1 MYSDKYLFIG
11 LCATVWFINTC
22 MAGAATL
29 SGILL
34 GLGISLISVPVWAL
48 IGSAFSGIGIFLF
61 RLAKVDVTGLSLWQ
75 KADVGLALA
84 VVFKPALG
92 IAF

>member
-1 MYSDKYLFIG
+1 MYSDKRLFIG
-11 LCATVWFINTC
+11 LCMTVWFVNTC

-29 SGILL
+29 SGIWL
-34 GLGISLISVPVWAL
+34 GLGMSLISVPVWAL
-48 IGSAFSGIGIFLF
+48 LGSAFSGIGIFLF
-61 RLAKVDVTGLSLWQ
+61 RLAKVDVAGLSLWQ

>member
-1 MYSDKYLFIG
+1 VD
-11 LCATVWFINTC
+11 
-22 MAGAATL
+22 
-29 SGILL
+29 
-34 GLGISLISVPVWAL
+34 IS
-48 IGSAFSGIGIFLF
+48 
-61 RLAKVDVTGLSLWQ
+61 GLSLWQ